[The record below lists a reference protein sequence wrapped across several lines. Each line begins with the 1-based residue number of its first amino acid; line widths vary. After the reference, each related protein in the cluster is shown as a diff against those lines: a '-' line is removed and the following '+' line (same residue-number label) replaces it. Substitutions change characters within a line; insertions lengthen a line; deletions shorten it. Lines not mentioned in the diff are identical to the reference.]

1 MNDEL
6 KSLGMKSIKIISE
19 NSFNKDVIESKTPV
33 LVDFWAEWCGPCKVI
48 GPILEEI
55 SEEEK
60 DKIIIGKINVDENQD
75 IAAKYNVRGIPTLI
89 IFNKGNL
96 IDTMVG
102 VSSKASIKDWINS
115 KI

>member
-1 MNDEL
+1 MNDDL
-6 KSLGMKSIKIISE
+6 KSLETKSIKIISD
-19 NSFNKDVIESKTPV
+19 NSFKKDVIESKTPV
-33 LVDFWAEWCGPCKVI
+33 IIDFWAEWCGPCKVI

-55 SEEEK
+55 SKEEK
-60 DKIIIGKINVDENQD
+60 GRIIVGKINIDENSH
-75 IAAKYNVRGIPTLI
+75 IPAKYNIRGIPTLI

-102 VSSKASIKDWINS
+102 VASKASIKDWINS

>member
-6 KSLGMKSIKIISE
+6 KSLGMKSIKIISGD
-19 NSFNKDVIESKTPV
+19 SFNKDVIQSKTPV

-102 VSSKASIKDWINS
+102 VASKASIKDWINS
-115 KI
+115 KV

>member
-6 KSLGMKSIKIISE
+6 KSLGMKSIKIISGD
-19 NSFNKDVIESKTPV
+19 SFNKDVIQSKTPV
-33 LVDFWAEWCGPCKVI
+33 LIDFWAEWCGPCKVI

-60 DKIIIGKINVDENQD
+60 DKIIIGKINVDENQE

-96 IDTMVG
+96 IVTMVG
-102 VSSKASIKDWINS
+102 VASKASIKDWINS
-115 KI
+115 KV

>member
-6 KSLGMKSIKIISE
+6 KSLGMKSIKIISGD
-19 NSFNKDVIESKTPV
+19 SFNKDVIQSKTPV

-60 DKIIIGKINVDENQD
+60 DKIIIGKINVDENQE

-102 VSSKASIKDWINS
+102 VASKASIKDWINS
-115 KI
+115 KV

>member
-6 KSLGMKSIKIISE
+6 KSLGMKSIKIISGD
-19 NSFNKDVIESKTPV
+19 SFNKDVIQSKTPV

>member
-6 KSLGMKSIKIISE
+6 KSLGMKSIKIISGD
-19 NSFNKDVIESKTPV
+19 SFNKDVIQSKTPV
-33 LVDFWAEWCGPCKVI
+33 LIDFWAEWCGPCKVI

-60 DKIIIGKINVDENQD
+60 DKIIIGKINVDENQE

-102 VSSKASIKDWINS
+102 VASKASIKDWINS
-115 KI
+115 KV

>member
-6 KSLGMKSIKIISE
+6 KSLGMKSIKIISGD
-19 NSFNKDVIESKTPV
+19 SFNKDVIQSKTPV
-33 LVDFWAEWCGPCKVI
+33 LIDFWAEWCGPCKVI

-102 VSSKASIKDWINS
+102 VASKASIKDWINS
-115 KI
+115 KV

>member
-6 KSLGMKSIKIISE
+6 KSLGKKSIKIISE
-19 NSFNKDVIESKTPV
+19 ESFNKDVIESKTPV

-60 DKIIIGKINVDENQD
+60 DEIIIGKINVDENQN

-102 VSSKASIKDWINS
+102 VASKASIKDWISS
-115 KI
+115 KT

>member
-6 KSLGMKSIKIISE
+6 KSLGMKSIKIISGD
-19 NSFNKDVIESKTPV
+19 SFNKDVIQSKTPV

-60 DKIIIGKINVDENQD
+60 DKIIIGKINVDENQE

-102 VSSKASIKDWINS
+102 VASKASIRDWINS

>member
-6 KSLGMKSIKIISE
+6 KSLGMKSIKIISGD
-19 NSFNKDVIESKTPV
+19 SFNKDVIQSKTPV
-33 LVDFWAEWCGPCKVI
+33 LIDFWAEWCGPCKVI

-55 SEEEK
+55 SEEEQ
-60 DKIIIGKINVDENQD
+60 DKIIIGKINVDENQE

-102 VSSKASIKDWINS
+102 VASKASIKDWINS
-115 KI
+115 KV